1 MKRNPI
7 FIVYI
12 KKVEKY
18 KPTQILIGKDIQ
30 KKIKIYFPQIF
41 FMREVKLW
49 SENLLTLYKN
59 SYEIT
64 RIFITKLHPD

>member
-1 MKRNPI
+1 MKWNPI

-30 KKIKIYFPQIF
+30 SKKNKNIFSANIFHEGGKIMEWELVDI
-41 FMREVKLW
+41 
-49 SENLLTLYKN
+49 
-59 SYEIT
+59 I
-64 RIFITKLHPD
+64 